1 MSQEIVCSAYK
12 TRLGNPVAKT
22 ILALVADQVGWD
34 GFGGLYI
41 RSIHEEAEVSER
53 AVECHLQAFEEIG
66 LLKREQWRNPAEG
79 NRLNVTVQ
87 FSLLKLGTDL
97 RKEFAA
103 ALERAQAKA
112 SPVAPEEMSPLTHA
126 GMSAAT
132 FPPNPVLGGTV
143 IERLREPERPQVQA
157 QKQPQGQLLP
167 KKAGSDGDLIAA
179 ARLLDKLGIA
189 SSPYDVRIVSQVIA
203 YAARDAS
210 CEVQDAT
217 KALESAARAAMAR
230 GELVNVFWFK
240 DRKFAKGAGEPSK
253 AKQRL
258 DRNRRAIA
266 DALAEQ
272 GIPGPWD
279 ADGADGAAEIHLPDY
294 ERQPIRQSTEPD
306 MLADSA
312 TPTAEPT
319 LQLVKETCAMASAG
333 GRVGLMLDRKLCC

>member
-1 MSQEIVCSAYK
+1 MKFQGQHTRQLGGTLNDKISSGAYK
-12 TRLGNPVAKT
+12 TTLGNPVAKS
-22 ILALVADQVGWD
+22 ILVVLASQVNADGYGWPS
-34 GFGGLYI
+34 I
-41 RSIHEEAEVSER
+41 RFIHERVEASARTVQR
-53 AVECHLQAFEEIG
+53 HIQVFEEIG
-66 LLKREQWRNPAEG
+66 LLERKKRRQPITSE
-79 NRLNVTVQ
+79 RLNDAFQ
-87 FSLLKLGTDL
+87 LSLEMLGTDL
-97 RKEFAA
+97 SEEFSA
-103 ALERAQAKA
+103 ALERAQGKV
-112 SPVAPEEMSPLTHA
+112 SPAAPEETSPLTHA

-132 FPPNPVLGGTV
+132 FLLQPVIGGTV
-143 IERLREPERPQVQA
+143 IEPLREPERPQVQT

-167 KKAGSDGDLIAA
+167 KSAGSDGDLIAA

-279 ADGADGAAEIHLPDY
+279 ADGADGAAEVHLPD
-294 ERQPIRQSTEPD
+294 
-306 MLADSA
+306 
-312 TPTAEPT
+312 
-319 LQLVKETCAMASAG
+319 
-333 GRVGLMLDRKLCC
+333 